1 MDKKYYFW
9 LHDWYSISLKIIK
22 QPIMKLKQ
30 LMFLLSGILTA
41 TILYGQ
47 PDTRLMR
54 FPATNGE
61 QIVFSYGGDLYL
73 TGMDGGLA
81 RKITSHEGYESFPKF
96 SPDGKTIAF
105 TGQYDGNTEVFTIPA
120 TGGVPK
126 RITYTATLQ
135 RDQISDRMGPN
146 NIVMA
151 WTPDGKNIVF
161 RSRKASFNSFVGQ
174 LYKVP
179 AAGGMTE
186 QLPLPRGGFCSFSP
200 DGQKMAY
207 NRVFREFRT
216 WKYYKGGMADEIW
229 IHDFNTR
236 KTIPITNN
244 PAQDIQPM
252 WYKNRIYFLSDRDRT
267 MNLFVYDL
275 KEEKVEKV
283 THFTD
288 YDIKF
293 PSLGGHRIMFEK
305 GGYIFSLNLEDHTTK
320 RIPIQIGDDKLAS
333 RPEIKDVSKQIAT
346 FEISPSGKRV
356 LFSARGDIWTVPA
369 EEGITYNLTATS
381 DAHDRN
387 PKWSP
392 DGKYIAFI
400 SDQSGEYEI
409 YIQKA
414 DGSEPA
420 QQLTKNADT
429 YKYSLLWSPDSKKI
443 LWSDKKMRL
452 RYVDIESR
460 QITEVAQSDL
470 WEYSSFNWSPD
481 SKWIT
486 YADAMP
492 NDMSRIMLYNL
503 EHKDKTPVTRGWY
516 SSGSPVFS
524 DDGKFLFFTSNRDF
538 NPIYS
543 QTEWNHAYRDMGK
556 IYLVVLSKTTPS
568 PFALKNNEEKS
579 SDKKPKDIK
588 DGNEEKVVV
597 TIDKEGLQDRIINLP
612 VKAGNYYHLESAGNK
627 LFYHCYSDEN
637 QSIKKFDFDDLE
649 ETDLDFKGGF
659 EITPDNKKML
669 VGQEGR
675 YAVIPLPG
683 KSIDMKE
690 VVDLSGMKVKID
702 KQAEWQQIF
711 DESWRQMRDFF
722 YVENMHG
729 VDWTAMKN
737 KYNKLV
743 PYVNN
748 RHDLNYIIGEMIG
761 ELSVGHAYVN
771 GGDLPKPK
779 RIPLG
784 LLGAK
789 ISKDASGYFI
799 IDKILQGENFRKG
812 YRSPLTEIGVE
823 AAEGDYILAINGQ
836 SAKELDN
843 IYKALAG
850 KAGKTVELT
859 LNDEPAEEGARQ
871 VLIKPID
878 DEADLYYYNWVENN
892 RKTVN
897 EATNGQVGYI
907 HIPDMGVGGLN
918 EFVKYFYPQLTKK
931 ALIIDDRGNGGG
943 NVSPMIIERLRRE
956 VTRANMARNKK
967 IPGHTPT
974 KMMLG
979 PKVLLID
986 QYSASDGDLF
996 PYSFKKHNLGTVIGV
1011 RTWGGVVGIRGSLPF
1026 IDGGDL
1032 RKPEFAS
1039 YSSEES
1045 KWIIEGYGV
1054 EPDIRVMN
1062 DPAKEFDGT
1071 DEQLNKAIEII
1082 MQQLDEY
1089 KPMPE
1094 IPEAPDKSK

>member
-1 MDKKYYFW
+1 
-9 LHDWYSISLKIIK
+9 
-22 QPIMKLKQ
+22 MKLKQ

-392 DGKYIAFI
+392 DGKYIA
-400 SDQSGEYEI
+400 SS
-409 YIQKA
+409 
-414 DGSEPA
+414 
-420 QQLTKNADT
+420 LTSQANMKSIF
-429 YKYSLLWSPDSKKI
+429 K
-443 LWSDKKMRL
+443 
-452 RYVDIESR
+452 R
-460 QITEVAQSDL
+460 QTAQSQ
-470 WEYSSFNWSPD
+470 
-481 SKWIT
+481 
-486 YADAMP
+486 P
-492 NDMSRIMLYNL
+492 NS
-503 EHKDKTPVTRGWY
+503 
-516 SSGSPVFS
+516 
-524 DDGKFLFFTSNRDF
+524 
-538 NPIYS
+538 
-543 QTEWNHAYRDMGK
+543 
-556 IYLVVLSKTTPS
+556 
-568 PFALKNNEEKS
+568 
-579 SDKKPKDIK
+579 
-588 DGNEEKVVV
+588 
-597 TIDKEGLQDRIINLP
+597 LQKCR
-612 VKAGNYYHLESAGNK
+612 HL
-627 LFYHCYSDEN
+627 
-637 QSIKKFDFDDLE
+637 
-649 ETDLDFKGGF
+649 
-659 EITPDNKKML
+659 
-669 VGQEGR
+669 
-675 YAVIPLPG
+675 
-683 KSIDMKE
+683 
-690 VVDLSGMKVKID
+690 
-702 KQAEWQQIF
+702 
-711 DESWRQMRDFF
+711 
-722 YVENMHG
+722 
-729 VDWTAMKN
+729 
-737 KYNKLV
+737 
-743 PYVNN
+743 
-748 RHDLNYIIGEMIG
+748 
-761 ELSVGHAYVN
+761 
-771 GGDLPKPK
+771 
-779 RIPLG
+779 
-784 LLGAK
+784 
-789 ISKDASGYFI
+789 
-799 IDKILQGENFRKG
+799 
-812 YRSPLTEIGVE
+812 
-823 AAEGDYILAINGQ
+823 
-836 SAKELDN
+836 
-843 IYKALAG
+843 
-850 KAGKTVELT
+850 
-859 LNDEPAEEGARQ
+859 
-871 VLIKPID
+871 
-878 DEADLYYYNWVENN
+878 
-892 RKTVN
+892 
-897 EATNGQVGYI
+897 
-907 HIPDMGVGGLN
+907 
-918 EFVKYFYPQLTKK
+918 
-931 ALIIDDRGNGGG
+931 
-943 NVSPMIIERLRRE
+943 
-956 VTRANMARNKK
+956 
-967 IPGHTPT
+967 
-974 KMMLG
+974 
-979 PKVLLID
+979 
-986 QYSASDGDLF
+986 
-996 PYSFKKHNLGTVIGV
+996 
-1011 RTWGGVVGIRGSLPF
+1011 
-1026 IDGGDL
+1026 
-1032 RKPEFAS
+1032 
-1039 YSSEES
+1039 
-1045 KWIIEGYGV
+1045 
-1054 EPDIRVMN
+1054 
-1062 DPAKEFDGT
+1062 
-1071 DEQLNKAIEII
+1071 
-1082 MQQLDEY
+1082 
-1089 KPMPE
+1089 
-1094 IPEAPDKSK
+1094 